1 MPNIHGILQQTVFYA
16 LVKAT
21 SMRLPA
27 ISLTA
32 TTVVIGSMFMLS
44 DPVFQGLAISMI
56 FGTISATLLTP
67 FVIPI
72 LVHHY
77 ARVHGVKIFD
87 QILN

>member
-1 MPNIHGILQQTVFYA
+1 VQDA

-32 TTVVIGSMFMLS
+32 STIVIGSMFMLS

-67 FVIPI
+67 FIIPI
-72 LVHHY
+72 LVNRY
-77 ARVHGVKIFD
+77 VRINGIEIFSRVQG
-87 QILN
+87 